1 MIDAIMKLSGFVL
14 QQADNIEELDI
25 NPLIVCA
32 RDKSV
37 WMADALLIMQQPTS
51 ELAESNN
58 V

>member
-32 RDKSV
+32 RGKSV
-37 WMADALLIMQQPTS
+37 WMADALLIMQQPAS

>member
-1 MIDAIMKLSGFVL
+1 MKLSGFVL

-32 RDKSV
+32 RGKSV
-37 WMADALLIMQQPTS
+37 WMADALLIMQQPAS